1 VPFIKQSNTLLDQAI
16 YQKDTHNYGCS
27 ANILRQY
34 IEKILCN
41 FLPKELVIGN
51 NCKKISLQNML
62 NKAIT
67 FETTK
72 DNTDQDIVGI
82 INKLKTFKKILL
94 NNASHYNNTDICK
107 AELESAI
114 VELKKLEKLNN

>member
-1 VPFIKQSNTLLDQAI
+1 MLDQAI
-16 YQKDTHNYGCS
+16 HQKETHNYGCS

-34 IEKILCN
+34 IEKILCD
-41 FLPKELVIGN
+41 FLPKEQVIGN

-72 DNTDQDIVGI
+72 NNIDQDIVDLF
-82 INKLKTFKKILL
+82 NKLKTFKKILL
-94 NNASHYNNTDICK
+94 NDASHYNNTDIYK
-107 AELESAI
+107 AELESTI